1 MLLDLL
7 SRYFFNKL
15 AACFLSGSQPVTGA
29 SQNDIFG
36 QMKRCILICLA
47 LLTAACSSRPADRL
61 FIGTYTGTG
70 SDGIYTC
77 TFSAERG
84 ELGALTLAAKT
95 ANPSFLTFAQSGKF
109 LYAVNELGE
118 FNGESSGAVNAFEV
132 DRTNGAL
139 TLLNQVP
146 SHGGA
151 PCHVSLDRSEKFL
164 FVANY
169 SGGSIAVLPV
179 NTDGQLGHAT
189 SIIQFQGSGKDSVR
203 QQSPHAHFV
212 QSTPDNRFVL
222 VVDLGTDR
230 IMIFRFDASTGEL
243 TRNSPPHADL
253 EPGAGPRHLVMTP
266 SGTTIFVLNELN
278 STITRFD
285 WDAPSGAMTKG
296 ETVSTLPPDFTGPN
310 TAAEILI
317 DSQGKFIYASNRGHD
332 SIVRAAIDTD
342 GKLSVKDWTPSG
354 GQAPRHIGIDPSGR
368 WLFASNQRS
377 DVIAL
382 FKIDATSGA
391 LTQSPASVKVASPVC
406 VRFKP

>member
-1 MLLDLL
+1 M
-7 SRYFFNKL
+7 R
-15 AACFLSGSQPVTGA
+15 
-29 SQNDIFG
+29 IFG
-36 QMKRCILICLA
+36 AFCFVVA
-47 LLTAACSSRPADRL
+47 LLGCAEESKLRIY
-61 FIGTYTGTG
+61 FGTYTGKG
-70 SDGIYTC
+70 SDGIYTSL
-77 TFSAERG
+77 FSVVTG
-84 ELGALTLAAKT
+84 EMSEPVLAIKT
-95 ANPSFLTFAQSGKF
+95 DNPSFLTIHQNGKF

-118 FNGESSGAVNAFEV
+118 YQGQPTGAVTAFAINRS
-132 DRTNGAL
+132 DGSL

-151 PCHVSLDRSEKFL
+151 PCHLSLDRSERFL

-179 NTDGQLGHAT
+179 NTDGKLGQAT
-189 SIIQFQGSGKDSVR
+189 SIVQFQGSGKDSVR

-222 VVDLGTDR
+222 VADLGTDR

-243 TRNSPPHADL
+243 TRNDPPHTEL

-266 SGTTIFVLNELN
+266 LGTTIFVLNELN
-278 STITRFD
+278 STIARFE
-285 WDAPSGAMTKG
+285 WGAPSGTMTKG

-310 TAAEILI
+310 TAAEILV
-317 DSQGKFIYASNRGHD
+317 DSQGKFVYASNRGHD
-332 SIVRAAIDTD
+332 SIVRVAIDTD

-377 DVIAL
+377 DIIAL
-382 FKIDATSGA
+382 FKIDATTGA
-391 LTQSPASVKVASPVC
+391 LTQSPASVKVTSPVC
-406 VRFKP
+406 LQFMPKE